1 MAKKQPT
8 SSGTSEKVSE
18 YREGGRASQGS
29 TRGGKSNP
37 KVGVTP
43 RPATYTNKSE
53 RGTGVDNVP
62 AYRR

>member
-1 MAKKQPT
+1 MSKQPK

-18 YREGGRASQGS
+18 YREGGKASQGA
-29 TRGGKSNP
+29 TRGGKANP

-43 RPATYTNKSE
+43 RPATYSGKQNHP
-53 RGTGVDNVP
+53 GGVNNTP